1 MVTDRRRSYVRM
13 LLLLVAPLA
22 LFAGSTGPAAAHDDE
37 ERERAEALTFRR
49 DQRVPRG
56 PGHGSEA
63 HDMRL
68 VGFNDLQARTAYQP
82 VIQQQGNRWIAYV
95 GHHGE
100 RQLNLLTGI
109 VEPNGTSIV
118 DVTDPARPRYLHH
131 IPGQPCPI
139 DVCINGFVEAGA
151 AQMVRVCSGD
161 TLPKG
166 VRGRFYLLRV
176 FGNDGHQ
183 IWDVTNPEA
192 PTLLTTVVS
201 GLRDTHKSFWE
212 CDTGIA
218 YLVSGQPGWRVTRM
232 TKIYDLSNPTTPAF
246 IRDFGL
252 VGQQPG
258 GTGTAPVN
266 LHGPISYKGRVY
278 FGYGTSTLGVLQI
291 VDRKRLLEGDSSLP
305 PCPLAPAR
313 CDGPGQRFEP
323 TPTNLQFPE
332 IGRLDLFPSAGA
344 HSTFPVLGVPVPDF
358 ADNSLGATRDFVV
371 ITNESLANR
380 CQENRQLVYI
390 ADVSDANNVTKG
402 AKLFNVS
409 NFQVPEDRGP
419 HKPGFCAVGG
429 RFGSH
434 SSNESFTPIY
444 DGRVM
449 FFSWFNAGVRAVD
462 IRDPFNPV
470 EIGFY
475 IPATTANTE
484 ERCQTINGVQECA
497 VVIQTNNVDVDD
509 RGYIYIVDR
518 ANTGMHILEL
528 TGDARKV
535 ANFPR

>member
-1 MVTDRRRSYVRM
+1 M
-13 LLLLVAPLA
+13 APLA
-22 LFAGSTGPAAAHDDE
+22 LFAGSAGPVAAHDDD
-37 ERERAEALTFRR
+37 ERERAEAFTFRR
-49 DQRVPRG
+49 DPRVPRG
-56 PGHGSEA
+56 PGHGAAA

-82 VIQQQGNRWIAYV
+82 VIQQQGHRWIAYV

-100 RQLNLLTGI
+100 RQFNPLTGV
-109 VEPNGTSIV
+109 VEPNGTSIL

-139 DVCINGFVEAGA
+139 DVCVNGFVESGA

-161 TLPKG
+161 ALPKG
-166 VRGRFYLLRV
+166 VRGKFYLLRV

-183 IWDVTNPEA
+183 IWDVTVPEA
-192 PTLLTTVVS
+192 PALLTTVVS
-201 GLRDTHKSFWE
+201 GLNDTHKSFWE

-218 YLVSGQPGWRVTRM
+218 YLVSGEPGWRVTRM
-232 TKIYDLSNPTTPAF
+232 TKIYDLSDPTSPVF

-258 GTGTAPVN
+258 ATGPIPVN
-266 LHGPISYKGRVY
+266 LHGPISYRGRVY
-278 FGYGTSTLGVLQI
+278 FGFGTSTQGVLQI
-291 VDRKRLLEGDSSLP
+291 VDRKKLLEGDNALP
-305 PCPLAPAR
+305 PCPAPPAR

-323 TPTNLQFPE
+323 TPVNLKFPE

-344 HSTFPVLGVPVPDF
+344 HSTFPVLGVPVRDF
-358 ADNSLGATRDFVV
+358 ADNSQGATRDFVV

-380 CQENRQLVYI
+380 CQENRQLVYL
-390 ADVSDANNVTKG
+390 ADVSDANRVANN
-402 AKLFNVS
+402 AKLFSVS
-409 NFQVPEDRGP
+409 NFQVPEAPGQFCDR
-419 HKPGFCAVGG
+419 GG

-434 SSNESFTPIY
+434 SSHESFTPIY
-444 DGRVM
+444 YGRVM

-475 IPATTANTE
+475 IPATNSNTE
-484 ERCQTINGVQECA
+484 ERCATINGVRQCA
-497 VVIQTNNVDVDD
+497 VVIQTNNVEVDD
-509 RGYIYIVDR
+509 RGYVYIVDR
-518 ANTGMHILEL
+518 ANSGLHILEL